1 MSKTTEQ
8 TKKRNQLKTK
18 ADKNKQ
24 TKSSQPRFLIKSLF
38 FEEGFERNSIYMLIY

>member
-1 MSKTTEQ
+1 MSETTEQ

-24 TKSSQPRFLIKSLF
+24 TKSLQPRFLKSLF
-38 FEEGFERNSIYMLIY
+38 LEEGFERNSIYMLIY